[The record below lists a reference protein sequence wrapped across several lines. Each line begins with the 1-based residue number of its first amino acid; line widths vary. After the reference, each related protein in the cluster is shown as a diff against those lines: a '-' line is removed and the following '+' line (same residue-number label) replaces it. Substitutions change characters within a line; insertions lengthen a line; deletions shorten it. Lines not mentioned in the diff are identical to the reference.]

1 MVSLYQTEQSA
12 GYAFVAA
19 FMVVFQ
25 QMVQDLIL
33 LRYGML
39 WVCLVAAVEL
49 SCVLVHDT
57 QEKAEL
63 YIS

>member
-1 MVSLYQTEQSA
+1 MVSLHVEQSA

-39 WVCLVAAVEL
+39 WVSLVAAVES